1 MPTAQ
6 LTPMSLPDYYIL
18 HQRSMSHPNI
28 TIEGIT
34 GLEPDGV
41 WWNPSELFDLP
52 DGAKIDAD
60 DFNNLY
66 YGYSPITEEPLT
78 EYAAEHDHPPG
89 IDLTLAAD
97 KSVSSFWA
105 IAEGQNHD
113 DVERAHIDAV
123 RDALQLT
130 IARYCAHS
138 QTARDYDDFPP
149 ADIFAGLWPH
159 QQNEAGNPHLHTH
172 CTLLNIARSHENR
185 QFYELH
191 MPPIHHWVNASGAV
205 YTNRIAWLLRERL
218 GIRMERYGET
228 GVRIANMPNIPA
240 WDR

>member
-66 YGYSPITEEPLT
+66 YCCI
-78 EYAAEHDHPPG
+78 
-89 IDLTLAAD
+89 AD
-97 KSVSSFWA
+97 
-105 IAEGQNHD
+105 
-113 DVERAHIDAV
+113 
-123 RDALQLT
+123 
-130 IARYCAHS
+130 
-138 QTARDYDDFPP
+138 
-149 ADIFAGLWPH
+149 
-159 QQNEAGNPHLHTH
+159 
-172 CTLLNIARSHENR
+172 
-185 QFYELH
+185 
-191 MPPIHHWVNASGAV
+191 
-205 YTNRIAWLLRERL
+205 
-218 GIRMERYGET
+218 
-228 GVRIANMPNIPA
+228 
-240 WDR
+240 